1 MTLTV
6 IPSYLLKSN
15 IIDVLLMQAVC
26 CYEISGARQVP
37 LFGIIDALTE
47 ENS

>member
-1 MTLTV
+1 MMLTV

-15 IIDVLLMQAVC
+15 VINVLLMQAVC
-26 CYEISGARQVP
+26 WYEISGAGQVP
-37 LFGIIDALTE
+37 LFGSIAALTE